1 MIVTWHVRSCDGS
14 PPPREVLPV
23 IDLDPY
29 RIAAEAGAEVVA
41 AGADRHPERA
51 VVDSRQV
58 GRGDLF
64 VGIPGEHLDGGR
76 FAGDALSAGAWG
88 VIVDPA
94 HGADLAHPG
103 DGAGWVLSAADPAG
117 ALQRLARAWR
127 RELGCPLVGIT
138 GSTGKTSVKDITR
151 SILPARVHASP
162 ENYNTEIGL
171 PLALLA
177 APRETE
183 VLVMEMAMR
192 GLGQIEVLCEI
203 AEPNVAAITNIGPV
217 HLELLGTVEAIAA
230 AKAEILTGLHHRG
243 RAVIPEDAE
252 ALEPHLHEEL
262 LTFTFGPG
270 GDVFAESA
278 EVRGDGTL
286 TRIGTPHGEADFEWP
301 FTEAYNLTNALCAVA
316 IGVAL
321 DFDPAEMAKRTGGI
335 EFSRLRGER
344 IRLRDDILLLND
356 CYNAN
361 PISMR
366 AAVEHLAG
374 LEATRRVA
382 ILGGMAELGPSG
394 PEHHRAIGALLRESG
409 IAPVL
414 GVGELARDYEPDHWA
429 PSADEAVGFAR
440 EMLEP
445 GDVALIKGS
454 RSVGLELVA
463 DDLRI
468 DPGEEG

>member
-1 MIVTWHVRSCDGS
+1 MWRVRSCGGW
-14 PPPREVLPV
+14 PQPREGKPV

-29 RIAAEAGAEVVA
+29 RIAALAGAEVVA
-41 AGADRHPERA
+41 AGADGYPERA
-51 VVDSRQV
+51 VVDSREV
-58 GRGDLF
+58 EGGELF

-103 DGAGWVLSAADPAG
+103 AGAGWVLSSADPAA
-117 ALQRLARAWR
+117 ALRSLARGWR
-127 RELGCPLVGIT
+127 QELGCPLVGIT
-138 GSTGKTSVKDITR
+138 GSTGKTSVKDIAR
-151 SILPARVHASP
+151 AILPGRVHASP

-171 PLALLA
+171 PLALLS

-183 VLVMEMAMR
+183 VLIMEMAMR
-192 GLGQIEVLCEI
+192 GLGQIEQLCEI

-243 RAVIPEDAE
+243 RAVIPEAAE
-252 ALEPHLHEEL
+252 ALEPHLHDEL

-278 EVRGDGTL
+278 EVRDRSTIA
-286 TRIGTPHGEADFEWP
+286 RIGTPHGEADFRWP
-301 FTEAYNLTNALCAVA
+301 FAEAYNLTNALCAVA

-321 DFDPAEMAKRTGGI
+321 DFDPAEMAERTGGI

-344 IRLRDDILLLND
+344 VSLRDGIVLLND

-366 AAVEHLAG
+366 AAVEHLAIQK
-374 LEATRRVA
+374 APRRVA

-394 PEHHRAIGALLRESG
+394 PEHHREIGSLLRESD

-414 GVGELARDYEPDHWA
+414 GVGELARDYEPEHWV
-429 PSADEAVGFAR
+429 PSADEAVAFAR

-445 GDVALIKGS
+445 GDVVLIKGS

-463 DDLRI
+463 DELRI
-468 DPGEEG
+468 DPGEEER

>member
-1 MIVTWHVRSCDGS
+1 MIATWRGRSCGDS
-14 PPPREVLPV
+14 PQLRKGLPV

-41 AGADRHPERA
+41 AGADARPERA
-51 VVDSRQV
+51 VVDSREV
-58 GRGDLF
+58 DRGDLF
-64 VGIPGEHLDGGR
+64 VGIPGEHVDGGR

-88 VIVDPA
+88 VIVDPE
-94 HGADLAHPG
+94 HGADLARPEG
-103 DGAGWVLSAADPAG
+103 GAGWVLSAADPAA
-117 ALQRLARAWR
+117 ALQRLARGWR
-127 RELGCPLVGIT
+127 QELDCPLVGIT

-151 SILPARVHASP
+151 AILPARVHASP

-192 GLGQIEVLCEI
+192 GLGQIEMLCEI

-243 RAVIPEDAE
+243 RAVIPEAAE
-252 ALEPHLHEEL
+252 ALDPHLHEEL
-262 LTFTFGPG
+262 ITFTFGPG

-278 EVRGDGTL
+278 EVGDSRTVA
-286 TRIGTPHGEADFEWP
+286 RIGTPHGEADFEWP

-321 DFDPAEMAKRTGGI
+321 DFDPAEMAKRTAGI

-344 IRLRDDILLLND
+344 VRLREDILLLND

-366 AAVEHLAG
+366 AAVEHLATS
-374 LEATRRVA
+374 EASRRVA
-382 ILGGMAELGPSG
+382 ILGGMAELGPTG
-394 PEHHRAIGALLRESG
+394 PEHHREIGTLLRERG
-409 IAPVL
+409 IEPVL
-414 GVGELARDYEPDHWA
+414 GVGELARDYEPNHWVR
-429 PSADEAVGFAR
+429 SADEAVTFAR

-445 GDVALIKGS
+445 GDVVLIKGS

-468 DPGEEG
+468 DPGEAE

>member
-1 MIVTWHVRSCDGS
+1 M
-14 PPPREVLPV
+14 

-29 RIAAEAGAEVVA
+29 RIAAEAGAEIVA
-41 AGADRHPERA
+41 TGADGYPVRA

-58 GRGDLF
+58 DRGDLF
-64 VGIPGEHLDGGR
+64 VGIPGEHVDGGR

-103 DGAGWVLSAADPAG
+103 DGAGWVLSAADPAV

-127 RELGCPLVGIT
+127 LELDCPLVGIT

-151 SILPARVHASP
+151 AILPARVHASP

-192 GLGQIEVLCEI
+192 GLGQIEMLCEI

-230 AKAEILTGLHHRG
+230 AKAEILTGLHHQG
-243 RAVIPEDAE
+243 RAVIPEAAE

-262 LTFTFGPG
+262 ITFTFGPG
-270 GDVFAESA
+270 GDVFAESVEA
-278 EVRGDGTL
+278 RGEGTVS
-286 TRIGTPHGEADFEWP
+286 RVGTPHGEADFAWP

-321 DFDPAEMAKRTGGI
+321 DYDPAKMAKRTAGI

-344 IRLRDDILLLND
+344 VRLRDGIVLLND

-366 AAVEHLAG
+366 AAVDHLATRPD
-374 LEATRRVA
+374 ATRRVA

-394 PEHHRAIGALLRESG
+394 PEHHREIGALLREGG
-409 IAPVL
+409 ISLVL
-414 GVGELARDYEPDHWA
+414 GVGELARDYEPGHWV
-429 PSADEAVGFAR
+429 PSAEKAVAFAR

-445 GDVALIKGS
+445 GDVVLIKGS

-468 DPGEEG
+468 DPGEEE